1 MKKILIILVLLPIIL
16 AAINNNIPE
25 NNVFNLTKNESNN
38 KTLDHKIWND
48 LLEKHVSQN
57 GIVNYKGFKKD
68 LPELKSYLELLSK
81 NSPENTWNKNAILAY
96 WINAYNAYTVKLII
110 DNYTIKSIKK
120 INNPWNKNFI
130 NIGNKTISL
139 GEIEHKI
146 LRKLNDPRIHF
157 AINCASYS
165 CPNLS
170 NEAFTE
176 KDLNNQLNDAAKSF
190 INDKT
195 KNNISANTIE
205 ISNIFDWFSIDFKT
219 KGTLIDFLNTYSN
232 VKINPKAKISY
243 KKYNWELNE

>member
-25 NNVFNLTKNESNN
+25 NNVLNPTKTERNN
-38 KTLDHKIWND
+38 KTIDHKIWND

-96 WINAYNAYTVKLII
+96 WINTYNAYTVKLII
-110 DNYTIKSIKK
+110 DNYPIKSIKK

-205 ISNIFDWFSIDFKT
+205 ISNIFDWFSNDFKT

-232 VKINPKAKISY
+232 VKINAKAKISY

>member
-25 NNVFNLTKNESNN
+25 KNVLNTTKINSNN
-38 KTLDHKIWND
+38 KTIDHKIWND

-96 WINAYNAYTVKLII
+96 WINAYNAYTVKLIV
-110 DNYTIKSIKK
+110 DNYPIKSIKK

-205 ISNIFDWFSIDFKT
+205 ISNIFDWFSNDFKT

-232 VKINPKAKISY
+232 VKINAKAKISY